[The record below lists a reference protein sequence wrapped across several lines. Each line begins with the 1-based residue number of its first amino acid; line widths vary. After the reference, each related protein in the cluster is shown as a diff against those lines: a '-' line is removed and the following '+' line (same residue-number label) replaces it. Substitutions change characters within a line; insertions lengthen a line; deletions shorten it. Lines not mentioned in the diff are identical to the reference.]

1 LHEQK
6 LVVPFTQSAEIDCRA
21 YSILLERAIVDF
33 GADVSFRQT
42 VDKLKE
48 HYGINVSLSAAQTIT
63 KQHARGCYAMQE
75 KDADLSGT
83 KNVRCLI
90 GEMDG
95 AMIPV
100 VVFEEN
106 ENVDR
111 RKWRKAGWKEARLS
125 VAREHKSLAKMFL
138 ATLGSTERAGDLLGR
153 CAKRLGHVEQTKI
166 HCLGDGAL
174 WIQEQVERIFGTK
187 GNYLVDFFHLSE
199 YLSGVSEKCC
209 TQDAKQWLRA
219 RQNEMKEGRIEEVMR
234 ILKGC
239 AQGGKTDESVR
250 KCLRYME
257 NRPGQFKYKEA
268 LAAELP
274 IGSGEIESG
283 NRSVVQKRL
292 KIPGAWGK
300 PETAECMLALRC
312 ARINGDWER
321 YWRLINPSF
330 TRAA

>member
-1 LHEQK
+1 MEKKVHWETTIGQREIVVQRFLHEQK

-153 CAKRLGHVEQTKI
+153 CAKRLGHVSNQDT
-166 HCLGDGAL
+166 LSRRWSSLDP
-174 WIQEQVERIFGTK
+174 GT
-187 GNYLVDFFHLSE
+187 
-199 YLSGVSEKCC
+199 SGKNIWH
-209 TQDAKQWLRA
+209 KR
-219 RQNEMKEGRIEEVMR
+219 
-234 ILKGC
+234 
-239 AQGGKTDESVR
+239 
-250 KCLRYME
+250 
-257 NRPGQFKYKEA
+257 
-268 LAAELP
+268 ELF
-274 IGSGEIESG
+274 S
-283 NRSVVQKRL
+283 RL
-292 KIPGAWGK
+292 
-300 PETAECMLALRC
+300 
-312 ARINGDWER
+312 
-321 YWRLINPSF
+321 
-330 TRAA
+330 